1 MTPVYGTDVYA
12 YLVRARE
19 QLDSQRC
26 DRLFY
31 AALELRCAVESRL
44 QQYLDAR
51 EDIAKHK
58 KKGWRIAGSEMELSK
73 VFKDGRTIVELQLSE
88 AAAGRLRLF
97 YTPVSKTLVS
107 AAERLGDL
115 LHHRKTDL
123 DPTDI
128 WWQKTRSFLE
138 ETFTGLEFA
147 SAGTL
152 LAPPMKSADGRSVYV
167 KSFFHRS
174 NPQNDTFDKFVRLS
188 KGTYMDSRIHLH
200 SALPEDAPQLLN
212 SWRCDVT

>member
-12 YLVRARE
+12 YLARARGE
-19 QLDSQRC
+19 LDSRRC

-58 KKGWRIAGSEMELSK
+58 KKGWRIAASEMELSK

-88 AAAGRLRLF
+88 AATGRLRLF
-97 YTPVSKTLVS
+97 YTPVNKTLVS
-107 AAERLGDL
+107 AAERIGDL
-115 LHHRKTDL
+115 LHHRRTNL
-123 DPTDI
+123 DHTDI

-152 LAPPMKSADGRSVYV
+152 LAPPMKSADNRSVYV
-167 KSFFHRS
+167 RSFFHRS
-174 NPQNDTFDKFVRLS
+174 NPQNDTFEKFVSLS
-188 KGTYMDSRIHLH
+188 KGTHMDCRIHLH
-200 SALPEDAPQLLN
+200 SSLPEDAHQLLN